1 MRKIFIF
8 IIIFGNLSSPTRD
21 WTQAQAVKALS
32 FNHWTATEF
41 QEKFLDG
48 GNTGDEGSGSRS
60 ELEGWFGEGHGGY
73 SIVNEG

>member
-1 MRKIFIF
+1 M
-8 IIIFGNLSSPTRD
+8 
-21 WTQAQAVKALS
+21 KALS

-60 ELEGWFGEGHGGY
+60 ELDGWFGEGHGGY